1 MESWSKKLFG
11 IYTVEIFMSFHQD
24 HIYDV
29 HCNILFLLF
38 LAQQTKQKQKKEP
51 EASYVSE
58 QGSNY
63 EALVKMKRLEE
74 RLNKA
79 GIKQHKQV
87 LG

>member
-24 HIYDV
+24 HIYNI
-29 HCNILFLLF
+29 HCNVLFLLLF
-38 LAQQTKQKQKKEP
+38 LAQLTIQKEQTKEEP
-51 EASYVSE
+51 EASYVSVR
-58 QGSNY
+58 GSNY

-79 GIKQHKQV
+79 GNK
-87 LG
+87 